1 MTGAVTERTKDFCY
15 YYAIAQLPKIRN
27 LRLDG
32 ARVDLYEVFQSA
44 LGEKLIAH
52 EEQNAFGIY
61 PVGQSRCS
69 VFRTHLLLICGGF
82 PEDGVLYHAW
92 FFLGPNLG
100 LG

>member
-32 ARVDLYEVFQSA
+32 ARVDLHGVFQSA

-52 EEQNAFGIY
+52 EEQNAFWNI
-61 PVGQSRCS
+61 PSRSEPLQC
-69 VFRTHLLLICGGF
+69 V
-82 PEDGVLYHAW
+82 
-92 FFLGPNLG
+92 
-100 LG
+100 